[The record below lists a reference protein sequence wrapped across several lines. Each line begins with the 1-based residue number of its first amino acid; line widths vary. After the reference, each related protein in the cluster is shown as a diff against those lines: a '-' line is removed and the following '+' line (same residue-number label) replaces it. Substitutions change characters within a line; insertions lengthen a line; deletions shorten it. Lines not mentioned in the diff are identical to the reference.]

1 VIQGY
6 WTSVEESGAS
16 HIQKPSRKKEEDPVK
31 RIVYVAT
38 SALLTLLILAPTAV
52 AQEMME
58 DKMMEKD
65 KMMDESKMMEKD
77 KMDESKMMEKDKMM
91 EQPKKMEKDKKME
104 MPKTGGPSPGLLL
117 LPAAALLLGT
127 GLVAGYVVRRKR

>member
-1 VIQGY
+1 M
-6 WTSVEESGAS
+6 
-16 HIQKPSRKKEEDPVK
+16 K
-31 RIVYVAT
+31 RIVYLAT
-38 SALLTLLILAPTAV
+38 SALLTLLIFAPAAV

-58 DKMMEKD
+58 EKMMEKD

-77 KMDESKMMEKDKMM
+77 KMDESKMMEEKMI

-127 GLVAGYVVRRKR
+127 GLVTGYVVRRKR